1 MPQSQLQ
8 WGIPVSHRT
17 IGLCALIVGCALVAS
32 TAQAGEPIGLEARLA
47 QPVMKGGEGHKNY
60 LRVALQGCKP
70 QPAQNRTPVNVA
82 FVIDRS
88 GSMQG
93 DAIAQAREAAI
104 MAINRLLPTDIA
116 AVVIFDHRVDVLVAA
131 QNVTAPSLFTDLIRQ
146 IGVRGSTAIHAG
158 VLAGAAEVAK
168 FKEARRL
175 NRVVLLSDGQANVG
189 PTRPEEFG
197 ALGQALLAQGIS
209 VSTIGLGLRY
219 NEDLMLQLA
228 RAGDGNHAFA
238 REPTDLIQIFNKE
251 FDDVLSSCAQTVSI
265 DVELKPGV
273 RAVRALS
280 RDGTIDGQQA
290 KFALN
295 QVYAA
300 TEHYVLLEVEL
311 DKALA
316 TDGEQELG
324 LVKVAYTLAR
334 QRRAPDPRCRHPRT
348 LLQFGRGHQGR
359 HRHQGERGGGRADH
373 ARAHAASRAA
383 AGPGPGQGGAR
394 AADAERQRDPGPD
407 RLHGAL
413 AAHAGPAAPIL
424 LAGRKRRA
432 GGPQPA
438 QPGPQDAAPARCRA
452 AGASVRY

>member
-1 MPQSQLQ
+1 
-8 WGIPVSHRT
+8 VSHRT
-17 IGLCALIVGCALVAS
+17 IGLCALIVGGALVAS
-32 TAQAGEPIGLEARLA
+32 AAQAGEPIGLEARLA
-47 QPVMKGGEGHKNY
+47 QPVMKGGEAHKNY

-158 VLAGAAEVAK
+158 VLAGGAEVAK

-189 PTRPEEFG
+189 PTRPDEFG

-265 DVELKPGV
+265 DIELKPGV

-280 RDGTIDGQQA
+280 REGAIEGQRA
-290 KFALN
+290 TFALN

-311 DKALA
+311 DKTLA
-316 TDGEQELG
+316 ADGEQELG
-324 LVKVAYTLAR
+324 HVKVGYTLPGSGAR
-334 QRRAPDPRCRHPRT
+334 QTLDAGIRARFSRSDEDIKAGIDTKVSEAVVEQITRERTRRAV
-348 LLQFGRGHQGR
+348 LLQDQGR
-359 HRHQGERGGGRADH
+359 VKEARELLMQNANEIQGLTASMAPSQRMLDLQRQYYSLGAS
-373 ARAHAASRAA
+373 AA
-383 AGPGPGQGGAR
+383 
-394 AADAERQRDPGPD
+394 
-407 RLHGAL
+407 
-413 AAHAGPAAPIL
+413 PAAPSQL
-424 LAGRKRRA
+424 SLDRKVLRQLDAG
-432 GGPQPA
+432 
-438 QPGPQDAAPARCRA
+438 A